1 MKSQSRKVAR
11 SQSRDES
18 MYPAMKSGS
27 YKSTDNRQQTTDIV
41 HNPINDRDTDVSGV
55 SGVNGLKIQRFDSQR
70 LIANSQK
77 PTAHSKNLLIRT
89 VFILLVSNFLTLS
102 LAAQSLPMSLDDC
115 MAYAVEHS
123 TSVGKKI
130 NALDDAQQQYN
141 SSVASLFPSLSA
153 SVSGTT
159 NLGRS
164 IDPETNNYTNVST
177 FSNSYGISGSMPLF
191 TGLQGINTMRAA
203 KVARERGVQEL
214 QISRDEV
221 AMQTMQAYIDVLYY
235 IGTTEIAAQQL
246 EDSRLMLKEARKL
259 YEIGRKSAADVAEVE
274 SQEANYDYL
283 LTEQENNLALAKIR
297 LREIMNFPQ
306 DQELELVEE
315 LDIEFLTMLTPMEE
329 VVNHALNNNVKVVS
343 AELNTSYSKLNYSRS
358 KGYYYPSLYLYGG
371 YNTSYFVNME
381 NQAGYPSF
389 LNQFSNNMGS
399 YIQLGLSIPIFSGLE
414 RRSSAHMARNA
425 WRSAELDEIAVRNAV
440 ESEVTTS
447 YQQMKGY
454 AKQYVVGQKK
464 LEVAQLAYDGIAAKF
479 EKGLVTAI
487 DLQTA
492 STTLLQAKSDC
503 LRSKLQYVIEYRMVE
518 YYNGRELIN
527 N

>member
-1 MKSQSRKVAR
+1 MKSILKT
-11 SQSRDES
+11 
-18 MYPAMKSGS
+18 
-27 YKSTDNRQQTTDIV
+27 TDNRQQTTDIV
-41 HNPINDRDTDVSGV
+41 LNLIIPQNTKISGIL
-55 SGVNGLKIQRFDSQR
+55 NEKDLKIRSTDGQKPK
-70 LIANSQK
+70 AKSQK
-77 PTAHSKNLLIRT
+77 PTAHSQNLLIRT
-89 VFILLVSNFLTLS
+89 FFILLVSNFLTLPI
-102 LAAQSLPMSLDDC
+102 AAQSLPMSLDDC

-130 NALDDAQQQYN
+130 NALDDAEQQYN

-159 NLGRS
+159 NFGRS

-235 IGTTEIAAQQL
+235 LGTTEIAAQQL

-283 LTEQENNLALAKIR
+283 LTEQENNLSLAKIR

-306 DQELELVEE
+306 DQELDIVEE
-315 LDIEFLTMLTPMEE
+315 VDIEFLTMLTPMEE

-343 AELNTSYSKLNYSRS
+343 AELNTSYSKLNYSRT

-381 NQAGYPSF
+381 NQAAYPSF
-389 LNQFSNNMGS
+389 LNQFKNNMGS
-399 YIQLGLSIPIFSGLE
+399 YIQLGLSIPIFSGLQ
-414 RRSSAHMARNA
+414 RRSSANMARNA

-440 ESEVTTS
+440 ESEVTQS

-454 AKQYVVGQKK
+454 AKQYIVGQKM
-464 LEVAQLAYDGIAAKF
+464 LEAAQLAYDGIAAKF

-518 YYNGRELIN
+518 YYNGGELF
-527 N
+527 